1 VVQVTQAQGNS
12 QIRALLNSDTDAP
25 LERVVYS
32 TTRTSL
38 PRRSLR
44 QGACTLW
51 MSSEVSGQQSP
62 SNYKITSVLKLFT
75 LLEELGVDEDIVY
88 AVKAHNEC
96 HGLPRES
103 LLDKALWAVD
113 PLTGLLVAAALIHP
127 EKKLGAID
135 VGFVINRFKESS
147 FARGANRDQM
157 KSCLELGLALEEF
170 IEIALEAM
178 QIVSSELGL

>member
-1 VVQVTQAQGNS
+1 
-12 QIRALLNSDTDAP
+12 
-25 LERVVYS
+25 
-32 TTRTSL
+32 
-38 PRRSLR
+38 
-44 QGACTLW
+44 
-51 MSSEVSGQQSP
+51 
-62 SNYKITSVLKLFT
+62 
-75 LLEELGVDEDIVY
+75 
-88 AVKAHNEC
+88 
-96 HGLPRES
+96 
-103 LLDKALWAVD
+103 
-113 PLTGLLVAAALIHP
+113 LVAAALIHP